1 MLRTLPLGSLV
12 LVASVVVSPPP
23 AQAQSQD
30 RIWGR
35 VTTTDGETHT
45 GFVRFRGVATWSD
58 FLVAEK
64 NIPDESY
71 QDWLDATRDGMPHV
85 RVVEFKGHRISWEER
100 HPDFPAISNAGIR
113 VGHLAAITADSAGHV
128 EVLNRAGFR
137 LELEEPRWRW
147 RDIVVDAEHRDRP
160 VRLHGRDVTRIEF
173 ASTPERA
180 SAPSR
185 RLHGTVHDRSGRSF
199 TGFVDAR
206 AFNRGGRTYLD
217 SHLLDDFED
226 EYRNYIP
233 FDRIQ
238 SLERSGRGVSATL
251 VTGEVL
257 NLDDEESGPFRS
269 PGPVRVSDPSL
280 GMVEVEWQAFRSIR
294 FHAPARPVG
303 YGAFDG
309 GYRLHGTVITRNGE
323 EFSGHIRWDSD
334 EEWSWERLDG
344 FSEDVDFAIEFANI
358 LRIERAGEDG
368 ARVTVR
374 DGRTFELTGSNDVG
388 GDNKGIFVFLTG
400 SGEAGAADPAGDP
413 EWRYVAWEDFHAARF
428 GHGEARRP
436 GS

>member
-1 MLRTLPLGSLV
+1 MLRTLPLGILA
-12 LVASVVVSPPP
+12 LVASGIVSPPP
-23 AQAQSQD
+23 VQAQSQD

-35 VTTTDGETHT
+35 VSTTDGVTHT
-45 GFVRFRGVATWSD
+45 GFVRFRGVASWSD

-71 QDWLDATRDGMPHV
+71 QDWLDATRDGMPHI

-100 HPDFPAISNAGIR
+100 HPDFPAVADAGIR
-113 VGHLAAITADSAGHV
+113 VGHLAAVTADSAGDI
-128 EVLNRAGFR
+128 EVLTRAGHQ
-137 LELEEPRWRW
+137 LELAEPRWRW
-147 RDIVVDAEHRDRP
+147 RDVVVDAEHQDPP
-160 VRLHGRDVTRIEF
+160 VHLHGRDVTRIEF
-173 ASTPERA
+173 APAPERA
-180 SAPSR
+180 SPPSR

-226 EYRNYIP
+226 EERNYIP
-233 FDRIQ
+233 FERIQ
-238 SLERSGRGVSATL
+238 SLERTTRGVSATL

-257 NLDDEESGPFRS
+257 NLDREERAPFRS

-294 FHAPARPVG
+294 FHAPAQPVG
-303 YGAFDG
+303 YDAFDG
-309 GYRLHGTVITRNGE
+309 GQALHGTVITRDGE
-323 EFSGHIRWDSD
+323 ELTGHIRWDSD

-368 ARVTVR
+368 ARVTVL
-374 DGRTFELTGSNDVG
+374 DGRTFELTGSNDV
-388 GDNKGIFVFLTG
+388 DPNNKGIFVFPAG
-400 SGEAGAADPAGDP
+400 SGEPGAADPSRDP
-413 EWRYVAWEDFHAARF
+413 EWRYVAWEEFHAARF
-428 GHGEARRP
+428 GPGEPGRP

>member
-1 MLRTLPLGSLV
+1 MHRTLPLGCLV
-12 LVASVVVSPPP
+12 LLACVIVPPPP
-23 AQAQSQD
+23 AQAQSHD
-30 RIWGR
+30 RIWGQ
-35 VTTTDGETHT
+35 VTTTDGEIHT
-45 GFVRFRGVATWSD
+45 GFVRFRGVASWTD

-71 QDWLDATRDGMPHV
+71 RDWLDATRDGMPHV

-100 HPDFPAISNAGIR
+100 HPDFPANSDAGIR
-113 VGHLAAITADSAGHV
+113 VGHLAAITADSAGNV

-147 RDIVVDAEHRDRP
+147 RDIVVDAEHRDRA

-173 ASTPERA
+173 APAPELA

-185 RLHGTVHDRSGRSF
+185 RLHGTLHDRSGRSF

-206 AFNRGGRTYLD
+206 AFNRNRRAYLD
-217 SHLLDDFED
+217 SHLLGDLENDDRHQVPFE
-226 EYRNYIP
+226 
-233 FDRIQ
+233 RIQ
-238 SLERSGRGVSATL
+238 SLERTARGVSATL

-257 NLDDEESGPFRS
+257 NFGRGERAPFRS
-269 PGPVRVSDPSL
+269 PGPVRISDPSL
-280 GMVEVEWQAFRSIR
+280 GMVEVEWEAFHSIR
-294 FHAPARPVG
+294 FHAPAQTVG

-309 GYRLHGTVITRNGE
+309 GYPIHGTIVTRDGE
-323 EFSGHIRWDSD
+323 EFTGRIRWDSD

-344 FSEDVDFAIEFANI
+344 YSEDVDFAIEFANV
-358 LRIERAGEDG
+358 LSIERAGEDG
-368 ARVTVR
+368 ARVTVL
-374 DGRTFELTGSNDVG
+374 DGRTFELTGSNDV
-388 GDNKGIFVFLTG
+388 DLNNKGIFVFLTG
-400 SGEAGAADPAGDP
+400 SGEPGAADQAGDP
-413 EWRYVAWEDFHAARF
+413 EWRYVAWEDFHAAHF

>member
-1 MLRTLPLGSLV
+1 MHRTLPLGCLV
-12 LVASVVVSPPP
+12 LLASVIVPPPP
-23 AQAQSQD
+23 ALAQAQD
-30 RIWGR
+30 RIWGQ
-35 VTTTDGETHT
+35 VTTVDGETHT
-45 GFVRFRGVATWSD
+45 GFVRFRGVASWSD

-85 RVVEFKGHRISWEER
+85 RVVEFNGHRISWEER
-100 HPDFPAISNAGIR
+100 HPDFPASSDAGIR
-113 VGHLAAITADSAGHV
+113 VGHLAAITADSAGNV
-128 EVLNRAGFR
+128 EVLSRAGFR
-137 LELEEPRWRW
+137 LGLEEPRWRW
-147 RDIVVDAEHRDRP
+147 RDIVVDAENRDGA

-173 ASTPERA
+173 TSTPGRA

-217 SHLLDDFED
+217 SHVLDDFED
-226 EYRNYIP
+226 EDRQHIP
-233 FDRIQ
+233 FERIQ
-238 SLERSGRGVSATL
+238 SLERTARGVSATL

-257 NLDDEESGPFRS
+257 NLGRGERAPFRS
-269 PGPVRVSDPSL
+269 PGPVRISDPSV
-280 GMVEVEWQAFRSIR
+280 GMVEVEWQALRSIR

-309 GYRLHGTVITRNGE
+309 GYPLQGTIVTRDGD
-323 EFSGHIRWDSD
+323 EFTGRIRWDSD

-344 FSEDVDFAIEFANI
+344 YSEDVDFAIEFANI
-358 LRIERAGEDG
+358 LGIERVGEDG
-368 ARVTVR
+368 ARVTVL
-374 DGRTFELTGSNDVG
+374 DGRTFELTGSNDV
-388 GDNKGIFVFLTG
+388 DPNNKGIFVFLTG
-400 SGEAGAADPAGDP
+400 SGEPGAADPAGDP

-428 GHGEARRP
+428 VHGEARRP